1 MKIHA
6 LLLVSLASCEGPGA
20 GVDVYDGAVIQFVD
34 HEGNNILLKENP
46 DFAVD
51 DLRLYYY
58 NQENQYVMRFKGN
71 LGDPYFIGFDPESG
85 SVIIYQIIGDDDG
98 NVITDKKYA
107 TYLDFGNGDV
117 DTLEAG
123 GYKKHGRTGVTDLW
137 YNGKQIFDNGL
148 RVEPSDLPGI
158 VFSVVK

>member
-1 MKIHA
+1 MNF
-6 LLLVSLASCEGPGA
+6 
-20 GVDVYDGAVIQFVD
+20 VDIQFAD

-46 DFAVD
+46 EFKAE

-58 NQENQYVMRFKGN
+58 NQDNKYVMRYKGSA
-71 LGDPYFIGFDPESG
+71 DHPYFIEFDSGFVTVYD
-85 SVIIYQIIGDDDG
+85 IIGDDDG
-98 NVITDKKYA
+98 KIITGDKYS